1 MRDNVHRINDG
12 FEQINKIGASDIYRK
27 FKVQFNALFNPK
39 EIAKSKE
46 EFEKIYVHDNDFE
59 KDIEDFR
66 KSVGSMA
73 AFCVGYTGIG
83 KTTSLRYCFD
93 LGIKNVTVYN
103 EKRKELVFPSFF
115 DGHNNL
121 ETDFSD
127 ALAKKI
133 GSVCSYLERNN
144 PDLKRHM
151 KTKAGLSELIAFI
164 EETKPEIVEVDP
176 LKLVNMSEIQEI
188 HYKLNYAYNNHK
200 YSYNAI
206 RLKFMIAKEYDKY
219 ERLIIILDDVE
230 SLPEEEQKNLIR
242 LYLSFFDCMANTE
255 FPENSEYNINLL
267 ISLRPDTYR
276 LFNSNSNIEA
286 YPILGYP
293 ITKDKPADLTELFQK
308 RFDYYTERNPRVI
321 GNIDSWNDCYDH
333 LKEIN
338 EMFQGQY
345 KTMIINLC
353 DMNIREALS
362 CYARIFANRLWVQRN
377 KEVYA
382 EFTISI
388 PEYTFNSITII
399 RALACNES
407 RVYFNDANN
416 LLPCIFLNDM
426 YKDYTVYCLLL
437 LNLFY
442 NRKPKNEYYGETS
455 QEKKKIISELEEI
468 FSSEIVQKFEE
479 CLLHLFTI
487 KLLKKSIRDKDD
499 YEVLDKKDSLKDN
512 SLLYLSSKGEEMWK
526 MFAQDSVLLEMLRE
540 AVYRDCDKVDFN
552 MQCSLEL
559 IENGRQKEIFIDLLK
574 YIEYLSYMEDDLRNS
589 ITEGAKREKYKKMF
603 GNEMIVLHLLE
614 GVKCSLMYSG
624 KWEEQDIKLYFL
636 NLQKLLD
643 V

>member
-1 MRDNVHRINDG
+1 MKENVHRINDG
-12 FEQINKIGASDIYRK
+12 FEQVNKIGASDIYRK

-39 EIAKSKE
+39 DIAKSKE
-46 EFEKIYVHDNDFE
+46 DFEEIYVHDDDFE

-66 KSVGSMA
+66 TSVGSMA

-83 KTTSLRYCFD
+83 KTTSLRHCFD
-93 LGIKNVTVYN
+93 LGIKNVTIYN

-133 GSVCSYLERNN
+133 GSVCSYIERNN
-144 PDLKRHM
+144 PDLKSYM
-151 KTKAGLSELIAFI
+151 KTMTGLSELVAFI
-164 EETKPEIVEVDP
+164 EETKPEIIEVDP
-176 LKLVNMSEIQEI
+176 LKLVNMSERQEI
-188 HYKLNYAYNNHK
+188 NYKLNYAYSNHK

-206 RLKFMIAKEYDKY
+206 RLKFLISKKYDKY

-230 SLPEEEQKNLIR
+230 SLPEEEQKDLIR

-255 FPENSEYNINLL
+255 FPENTEYNINLL

-276 LFNSNSNIEA
+276 LFNNNSNIEA

-293 ITKDKPADLTELFQK
+293 ITKDKPADLACLFK
-308 RFDYYTERNPRVI
+308 NRFDYYTKKSSKVI
-321 GNIDSWNDCYDH
+321 GNIDSWNECYEH
-333 LKEIN
+333 LEELNKL
-338 EMFQGQY
+338 FQGKY
-345 KTMIINLC
+345 KSMIINLC
-353 DMNIREALS
+353 IMNIREALS
-362 CYARIFANRLWVQRN
+362 CYARIFANRMWVQRN

-382 EFTISI
+382 EFTINL
-388 PEYTFNSITII
+388 PDYTFNSITII

-407 RVYFNDANN
+407 KVYFSDVNN
-416 LLPCIFLNDM
+416 LLPCVFLNDRHR
-426 YKDYTVYCLLL
+426 DYTVYCLLL
-437 LNLFY
+437 LKLFY
-442 NRKPKNEYYGETS
+442 NRKPQNEYYGETS

-479 CLLHLFTI
+479 CILHLFSI

-499 YEVLDKKDSLKDN
+499 YEALDKKDSLKDN

-526 MFAQDSVLLEMLRE
+526 MFAQDSVLLEMFRE
-540 AVYRDCDKVDFN
+540 AVYRDCDEVDFN
-552 MQCSLEL
+552 LQCSFDL
-559 IENGRQKEIFIDLLK
+559 IDNGQQKEIFIDLIK
-574 YIEYLSYMEDDLRNS
+574 YIENLSYKEDDLRNS
-589 ITEGAKREKYKKMF
+589 VTEGAKREKYEEMF
-603 GNEMIVLHLLE
+603 GSEMVVLHLLE
-614 GVKCSLMYSG
+614 GVKCSLKYSG
-624 KWEEQDIKLYFL
+624 IGEEEDIKPYLSKLQEQL
-636 NLQKLLD
+636 N